1 MRVTR
6 DEKAQLIEGQ
16 TSEEIGMIRYLIKA
30 LTDKKLNLKNIQ
42 QEMRNWYDS
51 TGPKN
56 LS

>member
-42 QEMRNWYDS
+42 
-51 TGPKN
+51 
-56 LS
+56 